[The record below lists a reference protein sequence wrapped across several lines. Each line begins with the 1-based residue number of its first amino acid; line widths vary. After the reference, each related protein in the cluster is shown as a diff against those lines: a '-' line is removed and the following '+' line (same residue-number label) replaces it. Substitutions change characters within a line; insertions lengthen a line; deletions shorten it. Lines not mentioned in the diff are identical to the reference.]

1 MNRHPLQHQM
11 DPSQRPAGGLRER
24 VHEIIYEA
32 DTPAGKAFDLALIVL
47 ILLSVTAIMLE
58 SMRPIA
64 ARYGPQLVLFER
76 VITGLFTIEYVLRL
90 WSVRHPLRYA
100 TSFYGV
106 VDLLAILPTYL
117 AMLVPGA
124 QNLAV
129 VRVLRMMRMFRV
141 LKLGHMVDAAGL
153 LRRSLHA
160 SRHKIL
166 VFLLAVGTLITII
179 ASMMYVI
186 EGPASGFTS
195 IPRALYWT
203 VVTITTVGYGD
214 ITPRTNLG
222 QMLAALVMLLG
233 YTIIAVP
240 TGIVSAEIAEQRR
253 LQVTTRACPSCGRGG
268 HEPDSRHCRHCGAEL

>member
-1 MNRHPLQHQM
+1 MSEHPLLHQM
-11 DPSQRPAGGLRER
+11 DPEQRPAGGVRER
-24 VHEIIYEA
+24 VHEVIYEA
-32 DTPAGKAFDLALIVL
+32 DTPAGKAFDIALIVC
-47 ILLSVTAIMLE
+47 ILLSVAAIVLE
-58 SMRPIA
+58 SMHDIA
-64 ARYGPQLVLFER
+64 VRFGPQLVLFER
-76 VITGLFTIEYVLRL
+76 LITGLFTIEYALRL
-90 WSVRHPLRYA
+90 WSVRRPLRYA
-100 TSFYGV
+100 TSFYGI
-106 VDLLAILPTYL
+106 VDLLAILPTYV

-124 QNLAV
+124 QTLAV

-166 VFLLAVGTLITII
+166 VFLIGVSTLVTII
-179 ASMMYVI
+179 ASVMYVV

-222 QMLAALVMLLG
+222 QVLAGLVMLLG

-253 LQVTTRACPSCGRGG
+253 LQITTRACPSCGRGG
-268 HEPDSRHCRHCGAEL
+268 HEPDSRHCRYCGAAL

>member
-1 MNRHPLQHQM
+1 M
-11 DPSQRPAGGLRER
+11 DPAQRPKGGLRER
-24 VHEIIYEA
+24 VHEVIYEA
-32 DTPAGKAFDLALIVL
+32 DTPAGKAFDVALIVC
-47 ILLSVTAIMLE
+47 ILLSVAAIMLE
-58 SMRPIA
+58 SMRPVA
-64 ARYGPQLVLFER
+64 LRYGPQLVLFER
-76 VITGLFTIEYVLRL
+76 IITGLFTVEYVLRL

-100 TSFYGV
+100 TSFYGI
-106 VDLLAILPTYL
+106 VDLLAILPTYA

-124 QNLAV
+124 QTLAV

-160 SRHKIL
+160 SRHKIV
-166 VFLLAVGTLITII
+166 VFLIGVSTLITII
-179 ASMMYVI
+179 ASLMYVI

-203 VVTITTVGYGD
+203 IVTITTVGYGD
-214 ITPRTNLG
+214 ITPRTELG
-222 QMLAALVMLLG
+222 QVLAALVMLLG

-253 LQVTTRACPSCGRGG
+253 LDLSTRACPSCGRLG
-268 HEPDSRHCRHCGAEL
+268 HESDARHCKHCGAGL